1 MDLRLVLL
9 LLLWVFSGRAVYA
22 QDASPIELELSGYSY
37 ITPVPVYLSED
48 DKRWLL
54 QKRALR
60 VGVYQPEQAPLV
72 QATLSWRYRGM
83 NADYLTLI
91 HYSLNVRIAVLS
103 YKNRADAIRALR
115 AGEIDTVLTG
125 LDTFPFAE
133 EGIQLSESL
142 VHSWPVLVTSLSNVM
157 GPLQSPQSTRIAVVE
172 GYPGADFIHEA
183 FPNAEIANY
192 ASYQEALN
200 SVITGQNRWF
210 MGDSLTTSTWLSQEF
225 SLALSTVKYWP
236 SPQKMSHFL
245 FLPAQER
252 LLNIINSTINA
263 IDENQHGQIA
273 QSMIDKGN
281 LSFLLEPLNLTPRE
295 KQWLKTNKTLRVIIN
310 PWFAPYTMADN
321 NQEVRGI
328 VGDILNLISLQTG
341 LQYETVVVNSHED
354 MLSEM
359 KKGNWH
365 IVQAAT
371 YDLSLQNALSF
382 THPFITTQ
390 FVTVVRKEDAQAIAL
405 KAGAHVA
412 IRQITRY

>member
-1 MDLRLVLL
+1 M
-9 LLLWVFSGRAVYA
+9 VY
-22 QDASPIELELSGYSY
+22 
-37 ITPVPVYLSED
+37 
-48 DKRWLL
+48 
-54 QKRALR
+54 
-60 VGVYQPEQAPLV
+60 
-72 QATLSWRYRGM
+72 
-83 NADYLTLI
+83 
-91 HYSLNVRIAVLS
+91 
-103 YKNRADAIRALR
+103 
-115 AGEIDTVLTG
+115 
-125 LDTFPFAE
+125 
-133 EGIQLSESL
+133 
-142 VHSWPVLVTSLSNVM
+142 
-157 GPLQSPQSTRIAVVE
+157 
-172 GYPGADFIHEA
+172 
-183 FPNAEIANY
+183 
-192 ASYQEALN
+192 
-200 SVITGQNRWF
+200 
-210 MGDSLTTSTWLSQEF
+210 GDSLTTSTWLSQEF

-341 LQYETVVVNSHED
+341 LQYETVGVNSHED

-371 YDLSLQNALSF
+371 YDLSL
-382 THPFITTQ
+382 
-390 FVTVVRKEDAQAIAL
+390 
-405 KAGAHVA
+405 
-412 IRQITRY
+412 